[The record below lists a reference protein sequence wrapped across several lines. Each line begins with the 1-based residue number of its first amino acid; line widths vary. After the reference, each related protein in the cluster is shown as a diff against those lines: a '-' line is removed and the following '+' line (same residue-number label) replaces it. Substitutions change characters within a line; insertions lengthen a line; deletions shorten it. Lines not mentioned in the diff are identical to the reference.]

1 MRDDRLRFLDMAES
15 IIKIEKYTSSGKQA
29 FEREELIQVWVA
41 HHLQILGEA
50 ARGVSAESQQKFHQI
65 PWGKIIGFRN
75 ILVHHYFAVNT
86 DEIWAVIQVN
96 IPPLK
101 RALGEILAE
110 YPADV

>member
-1 MRDDRLRFLDMAES
+1 MRDDHLRFLDMAES
-15 IIKIEKYTSSGKQA
+15 ITKIEKYTSSGKQT
-29 FEREELIQVWVA
+29 FEREELVQVWVV

-50 ARGVSAESQQKFHQI
+50 ARGVSTESQQKFHQI

-86 DEIWAVIQVN
+86 DEIWAVIQLN

-101 RALGEILAE
+101 LALGKILAE
-110 YPADV
+110 YPADI

>member
-1 MRDDRLRFLDMAES
+1 MRDDRLRLLDMAEA
-15 IIKIEKYTSSGKQA
+15 IHKIEKYTSSGKQA
-29 FEREELIQVWVA
+29 FEHDELVQIWVV

-50 ARGVSAESQQKFHQI
+50 ARGISDESQRDYSHI

-86 DEIWAVIQVN
+86 DEIWAVVETN

-101 RALGEILAE
+101 KELERILSL
-110 YPADV
+110 YPADT

>member
-1 MRDDRLRFLDMAES
+1 MRDDHLRFLDMAES
-15 IIKIEKYTSSGKQA
+15 ITKIEKYTSSGKQT
-29 FEREELIQVWVA
+29 FEREELVQVWVV

-50 ARGVSAESQQKFHQI
+50 ARGMSAESQQKFHQI

-86 DEIWAVIQVN
+86 DEIWAVIQLN

-101 RALGEILAE
+101 LALEKILAE
-110 YPADV
+110 YPANV